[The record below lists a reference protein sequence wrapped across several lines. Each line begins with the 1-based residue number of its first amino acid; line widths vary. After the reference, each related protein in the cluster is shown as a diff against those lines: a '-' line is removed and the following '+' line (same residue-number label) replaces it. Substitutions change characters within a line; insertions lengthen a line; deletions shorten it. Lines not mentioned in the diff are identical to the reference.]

1 MSKIRLEDATISFEE
16 KWLSVDDLGKK
27 IQDKISAGD
36 MKFADI
42 AAALEELQAAIEK
55 SQTIDVTLVITKAE
69 YKSLTSI
76 GGKTDSDCVR
86 KAIMHY
92 IGNSSE
98 AEPTE
103 VSLEPPEE
111 DLMLEED
118 PNKQLEK
125 QEENP
130 NEQLEKQEENPNE
143 QLEKQEEN
151 PNEQLEKQEEDDDK
165 KKPRFVDHFLG

>member
-1 MSKIRLEDATISFEE
+1 MRKIRLEDATISFEE

-69 YKSLTSI
+69 YKRLTSI
-76 GGKTDSDCVR
+76 GGNNDNDCVR
-86 KAIMHY
+86 KAIMYY

-98 AEPTE
+98 TAPTE
-103 VSLEPPEE
+103 DSSEPPEE
-111 DLMLEED
+111 DLMLEENHD
-118 PNKQLEK
+118 EQPEK
-125 QEENP
+125 QE
-130 NEQLEKQEENPNE
+130 K
-143 QLEKQEEN
+143 
-151 PNEQLEKQEEDDDK
+151 DDDN
-165 KKPRFVDHFLG
+165 KKPRFVDHFMG